1 MDEKLDDISIDEL
14 LVGLMEKNI
23 DKQSSEVA
31 IPEAERINI
40 PNKIEN
46 ELYPLGISNIFIMFF
61 DEAFGPRLY
70 SYAKKDEMI
79 EKILENPTFGAEVT
93 ILAKYANELLLKN
106 GKRLIIRDI
115 NIDQK
120 QFYLFVQVNKGFIS
134 PKPLKIAKIIADIA
148 QKNRKIAGKTIINA
162 LEIALRSLGRYL
174 QR

>member
-1 MDEKLDDISIDEL
+1 MEKNPDDIPIEDL
-14 LVGLMEKNI
+14 LVGLIEENMNDQEHKI
-23 DKQSSEVA
+23 S
-31 IPEAERINI
+31 IPDVEEIHI

-79 EKILENPTFGAEVT
+79 EKILENPAFGAEVT
-93 ILAKYANELLLKN
+93 ILAKYANEILLKN

-115 NIDQK
+115 NINQK
-120 QFYLFVQVNKGFIS
+120 QYYLFVQVNKGFIS
-134 PKPLKIAKIIADIA
+134 PKPLKIAKIIADMLE
-148 QKNRKIAGKTIINA
+148 KNGKIDERIIVNS

-174 QR
+174 